1 MTDPLSAAGSIAGLV
16 AIADVVFSRTF
27 RYAKAVKVAA
37 KEIEKL
43 ASEIGSLSG
52 VLHSLFLVASELG
65 KETIEPN
72 LRLHHINSCR
82 ATLTKIQRELE
93 RNDPTMAKHPRFEA
107 ALRIL
112 KWPFSYSETKEL
124 LAEVGRHKATIGI
137 ALSADNMVALLRAL
151 SRQDA
156 LADDIQDM
164 KSKVE
169 ARWAVET
176 RIALDRER
184 QEILHFFGK
193 VDPFANHENSLKLR
207 HPQTGLW
214 LTEGETFKTWLHTPN
229 SKLWLSGIPGAGK
242 TVLAASVIE
251 ETIKESTPNRAVAY
265 FYCDYKDERT
275 QDPVNILGSLATQLG
290 RQSEKCFALL
300 RDYYVTCHP
309 KDKASLMLELPALS
323 KRIREMAAS
332 FNDVSI
338 IVDALDECGKST
350 IKVVESL
357 VRLGSDINSNT
368 RTLLLSRDEYEIRT
382 LLQEQYD
389 HIEIAAK
396 SEDLRLYVAAET
408 EIRMRKVGREQLR
421 IKSLELKNHIMDT
434 LVKRANGM

>member
-37 KEIEKL
+37 KDIEKL

-52 VLHSLFLVASELG
+52 VLHSLSLVASELEG
-65 KETIEPN
+65 RTVDPN

-82 ATLTKIQRELE
+82 ETLTKIQRKLE
-93 RNDPTMAKHPRFEA
+93 RNDPTKAKDHLLEA
-107 ALRIL
+107 ALRSL
-112 KWPFSYSETKEL
+112 KWPFSSSETKEL

-137 ALSADNMVALLRAL
+137 ALSADNMAALLRAL
-151 SRQDA
+151 SRQDE
-156 LADDIQDM
+156 LADDIQDI
-164 KSKVE
+164 KSKLE

-176 RIALDRER
+176 RIALDKER
-184 QEILHFFGK
+184 QEILHFFEK
-193 VDPFANHENSLKLR
+193 TDPFSNHETSLKLR
-207 HPQTGLW
+207 HPLTGLW
-214 LTEGETFKTWLHTPN
+214 LTEGQTFKTWLHTRN

-251 ETIKESTPNRAVAY
+251 ETINESSPNRAVAY

-275 QDPVNILGSLATQLG
+275 QDPVNILGSLATQLAK
-290 RQSEKCFALL
+290 QSERCFALL
-300 RDYYVTCHP
+300 QQYYVTCHH
-309 KDKASLMLELPALS
+309 KDKAFPKLELPALS
-323 KRIREMAAS
+323 KKIGEMASS
-332 FNDVSI
+332 FDDVSI
-338 IVDALDECGKST
+338 IVDALDECGKNT

-357 VRLGSDINSNT
+357 ISLGSDINSNT
-368 RTLLLSRDEYEIRT
+368 RTLFLSRNEVEIRQ
-382 LLQEQYD
+382 LLQEHYN

-408 EIRMRKVGREQLR
+408 EIRMRKIGREQLR
-421 IKSLELKNHIMDT
+421 IKSPELKMHIMET
-434 LVKRANGM
+434 LVERADGM